1 MEAVIIQYKILIADD
16 EPGVIA
22 LLKDYFEISN
32 YLVLT
37 ATDGEEAIRKA
48 AREPDIILL
57 DINMPKVDG
66 LEVCKRIREHI
77 SCPIIFLTARIEEM
91 DKIAGFVSGG
101 DDYVTKPF
109 SIDELG
115 ARVAAHLRRENR
127 RTGNTKVRFEDDLAI
142 DYAAYTVSIREKEV
156 QLAKKEFEIIAL
168 LSENRGQVLDKE
180 RIYERL
186 WGYDAEGDST
196 VIAEHVKR
204 IRSKLK
210 LAGAGEHIETVW
222 GVGYKWK

>member
-1 MEAVIIQYKILIADD
+1 MRNKILIVDD
-16 EPGVIA
+16 EPGVVA
-22 LLKDYFEISN
+22 LLKDYFEINN

-37 ATDGEEAIRKA
+37 ARGGEEAIKQA
-48 AREPDIILL
+48 GREPDIILL
-57 DINMPKVDG
+57 DINMPKMDG
-66 LEVCKRIREHI
+66 LEVCRRIREHI
-77 SCPIIFLTARIEEM
+77 SCPIIFLTARALDM
-91 DKIAGFVSGG
+91 DKITGFVSGG

-109 SIDELG
+109 SIEELG

-127 RTGNTKVRFEDDLAI
+127 RAGNTKVRFEDDLVI
-142 DYAAYTVSIREKEV
+142 DYAANTVSIQGEEI

-168 LSENRGQVLDKE
+168 LSENRGQVFDKE

-186 WGYDAEGDST
+186 WGYYADGDSS
-196 VIAEHVKR
+196 VIAEHIKR

-210 LAGAGEHIETVW
+210 SAGAGEHVETVW

>member
-1 MEAVIIQYKILIADD
+1 MRNKILIVDD
-16 EPGVIA
+16 EPGVVA
-22 LLKDYFEISN
+22 LLKDYFEINN

-37 ATDGEEAIRKA
+37 ARGGEEAIKQA
-48 AREPDIILL
+48 GREPDIILL
-57 DINMPKVDG
+57 DINMPKMDG
-66 LEVCKRIREHI
+66 LEVCRRIREHI
-77 SCPIIFLTARIEEM
+77 PCPIIFLTARALEM
-91 DKIAGFVSGG
+91 DKITGFVSGG

-109 SIDELG
+109 SIEELG

-127 RTGNTKVRFEDDLAI
+127 RAGNTKVRFEDDLVI
-142 DYAAYTVSIREKEV
+142 DYAAHTVSIQGEEI

-168 LSENRGQVLDKE
+168 LSENRGQVFDKE

-186 WGYDAEGDST
+186 WGYDADGDST
-196 VIAEHVKR
+196 VIAEHIKR

-210 LAGAGEHIETVW
+210 SAGAGEHVETVW

>member
-1 MEAVIIQYKILIADD
+1 MQYKILIADD
-16 EPGVIA
+16 EPGVVA
-22 LLKDYFEISN
+22 LLKDYFEINN

-37 ATDGEEAIRKA
+37 AAGGEEAIRLSG
-48 AREPDIILL
+48 RGPDIILL
-57 DINMPKVDG
+57 DINMPQLDG
-66 LEVCKRIREHI
+66 LEVCRRIREHI
-77 SCPIIFLTARIEEM
+77 SCPIIFLTARVEDM
-91 DKIAGFVSGG
+91 DKIEGFVSGG

-127 RTGNTKVRFEDDLAI
+127 RTGNTKVRFEDDLVI
-142 DYAAYTVSIREKEV
+142 DYAAHLVNAGGNEI
-156 QLAKKEFEIIAL
+156 QLAKKEYEIIAL
-168 LSENRGQVLDKE
+168 LSQNRGQVFDKE

-186 WGYDAEGDST
+186 WGYDAEGDSA

-204 IRSKLK
+204 IRAKLRS
-210 LAGAGEHIETVW
+210 AGAQDHIATIW

>member
-1 MEAVIIQYKILIADD
+1 MRNKILIVDD
-16 EPGVIA
+16 EPGVVA
-22 LLKDYFEISN
+22 LLKDYFEINN

-37 ATDGEEAIRKA
+37 ARGGEEAIKQA
-48 AREPDIILL
+48 GREPDIILL
-57 DINMPKVDG
+57 DINMPKMDG
-66 LEVCKRIREHI
+66 LEVCRRIREHI
-77 SCPIIFLTARIEEM
+77 SCPIIFLTARALEM
-91 DKIAGFVSGG
+91 DKITGFVSGG

-109 SIDELG
+109 SIEELG

-127 RTGNTKVRFEDDLAI
+127 RAGNTKVRFEDDLVI
-142 DYAAYTVSIREKEV
+142 DYAAHTVSIQGEEI

-168 LSENRGQVLDKE
+168 LSENRGQVFDKE

-186 WGYDAEGDST
+186 WGYDADGDSS
-196 VIAEHVKR
+196 VIAEHIKR

-210 LAGAGEHIETVW
+210 SAGAGEHVETVW

>member
-1 MEAVIIQYKILIADD
+1 MNMRNKILIVDD
-16 EPGVIA
+16 EPGVVA
-22 LLKDYFEISN
+22 LLKDYFEINN

-37 ATDGEEAIRKA
+37 ARGGEEAIKQAGRQ
-48 AREPDIILL
+48 PDIILL
-57 DINMPKVDG
+57 DINMPKMDG
-66 LEVCKRIREHI
+66 LEVCRRIREHI
-77 SCPIIFLTARIEEM
+77 PCPIIFLTARALEM
-91 DKIAGFVSGG
+91 DKITGFVSGG

-109 SIDELG
+109 SIEELG

-127 RTGNTKVRFEDDLAI
+127 RAGNTKVRFEDDLVI
-142 DYAAYTVSIREKEV
+142 DYAAHTVSIQGEEI

-168 LSENRGQVLDKE
+168 LSENRGQVFDKE

-186 WGYDAEGDST
+186 WGYDADGDST
-196 VIAEHVKR
+196 VIAEHIKR

-210 LAGAGEHIETVW
+210 SAGAGEHVETVW

>member
-1 MEAVIIQYKILIADD
+1 MNTQHKILIVDD

-22 LLKDYFEISN
+22 LLKDYFEINN

-37 ATDGEEAIRKA
+37 ATGGQEAIRQA
-48 AREPDIILL
+48 GREPDIILL
-57 DINMPKVDG
+57 DINMPQVDG
-66 LEVCKRIREHI
+66 LEVCRHIREYI
-77 SCPIIFLTARIEEM
+77 SCPIIFLTARVEDI
-91 DKIAGFVSGG
+91 DKITGFVSGG

-127 RTGNTKVRFEDDLAI
+127 RAGNTKVRFEDDLVI
-142 DYAAYTVSIREKEV
+142 DYAAHTVSVNEKEI
-156 QLAKKEFEIIAL
+156 QLAKKEYEIIAL
-168 LSENRGQVLDKE
+168 LSENRGQVFDKE

-204 IRSKLK
+204 IRAKLK
-210 LAGAGEHIETVW
+210 TAGAGEHVETVW

>member
-1 MEAVIIQYKILIADD
+1 MNMRNKILIVDD
-16 EPGVIA
+16 EPGIVA
-22 LLKDYFEISN
+22 LLKDYFEINN

-37 ATDGEEAIRKA
+37 ARGGEEAIKQA
-48 AREPDIILL
+48 GREPDIILL
-57 DINMPKVDG
+57 DINMPKMDG
-66 LEVCKRIREHI
+66 LEVCMRIREHI
-77 SCPIIFLTARIEEM
+77 PCPIIFLTARALEM
-91 DKIAGFVSGG
+91 DKITGFVSGG

-109 SIDELG
+109 SIEELG

-127 RTGNTKVRFEDDLAI
+127 RAGNTKVRFEDDLVI
-142 DYAAYTVSIREKEV
+142 DYAAHTVSIQGEEI

-168 LSENRGQVLDKE
+168 LSENRGQVFDKE

-186 WGYDAEGDST
+186 WGYDADGDST
-196 VIAEHVKR
+196 VIAEHIKR

-210 LAGAGEHIETVW
+210 SAGAGEHVETVW

>member
-1 MEAVIIQYKILIADD
+1 MRNKILIVDD
-16 EPGVIA
+16 EPGVVA
-22 LLKDYFEISN
+22 LLKDYFEINN

-37 ATDGEEAIRKA
+37 ARGGEEAIKQA
-48 AREPDIILL
+48 GREPDIILL
-57 DINMPKVDG
+57 DINMPKMDG
-66 LEVCKRIREHI
+66 LEVCMRIREHI
-77 SCPIIFLTARIEEM
+77 PCPIIFLTARALEM
-91 DKIAGFVSGG
+91 DKITGFVSGG

-109 SIDELG
+109 SIEELG

-127 RTGNTKVRFEDDLAI
+127 RAGNTKVRFEDDLVI
-142 DYAAYTVSIREKEV
+142 DYAAHTVSIQGEEI

-168 LSENRGQVLDKE
+168 LSENRGQVFDKE

-186 WGYDAEGDST
+186 WGYYADGDSS
-196 VIAEHVKR
+196 VIAEHIKR

-210 LAGAGEHIETVW
+210 SAGAGEHVETVW

>member
-1 MEAVIIQYKILIADD
+1 MMNMRNKILIVDD
-16 EPGVIA
+16 EPGVVA
-22 LLKDYFEISN
+22 LLKDYFEINN

-37 ATDGEEAIRKA
+37 ARGGEEAIKQA
-48 AREPDIILL
+48 GREPDIILL
-57 DINMPKVDG
+57 DINMPKMDG
-66 LEVCKRIREHI
+66 LEVCRRIREHI
-77 SCPIIFLTARIEEM
+77 SCPIIFLTARALDM
-91 DKIAGFVSGG
+91 DKITGFVSGG

-109 SIDELG
+109 SIEELG

-127 RTGNTKVRFEDDLAI
+127 RAGNTKVRFEDDLVI
-142 DYAAYTVSIREKEV
+142 DYAAHTVSIQGEEI

-168 LSENRGQVLDKE
+168 LSENRGQVFDKE

-186 WGYDAEGDST
+186 WGYDADGDST
-196 VIAEHVKR
+196 VIAEHIKR

-210 LAGAGEHIETVW
+210 SAGAGEHVETVW

>member
-1 MEAVIIQYKILIADD
+1 MRNKILIVDD
-16 EPGVIA
+16 EPGVVA
-22 LLKDYFEISN
+22 LLKDYFEINN

-37 ATDGEEAIRKA
+37 ARGGEEAIKQA
-48 AREPDIILL
+48 GREPDIILL
-57 DINMPKVDG
+57 DINMPKMDG
-66 LEVCKRIREHI
+66 LEVCMRIREHI
-77 SCPIIFLTARIEEM
+77 PCPIIFLTARALEM
-91 DKIAGFVSGG
+91 DKITGFVSGG

-109 SIDELG
+109 SIEELG

-127 RTGNTKVRFEDDLAI
+127 RAGNTKVRFEDDLVI
-142 DYAAYTVSIREKEV
+142 DYAAHTVGIQGEEI

-168 LSENRGQVLDKE
+168 LSENRGQVFDKE

-186 WGYDAEGDST
+186 WGYDADGDST
-196 VIAEHVKR
+196 VIAEHIKR

-210 LAGAGEHIETVW
+210 SAGAGEHVETVW